1 MRRLEDRVAIVTG
14 GASGI
19 GEATVHRL
27 ASEGAAVVI
36 ADVDEA
42 LAERVAKAVVD
53 QGGRATATRVDVRVR
68 AEIDEVVQST
78 ISAYGRLDILHNN
91 AGIAPMTPMALLDDS
106 SIDEVIDINLKGVV
120 HGLAAAGPAMLGL
133 GGGSI
138 INTAS
143 TAAAL
148 GAALSSLYCASKGAV
163 VSLTRAAAAEFA
175 PTVRVNAIAPGG
187 VRTPI
192 VEKVFGGTP
201 SEELFAAMSKLHL
214 LARMGRPEE
223 IAAAV
228 AFLASD
234 DASFVTG
241 SVLTVDGGM
250 TAHMPIDLAAG
261 MSAG

>member
-1 MRRLEDRVAIVTG
+1 MKRLEGRVAIVTG

-27 ASEGAAVVI
+27 AAEGAAVVV
-36 ADVDEA
+36 ADINDA
-42 LAERVAKAVVD
+42 LAGHVAKAVVD
-53 QGGRATATRVDVRVR
+53 NGGRATAAHVDVRFR
-68 AEIDEVVQST
+68 ADVDDLVQST
-78 ISAYGRLDILHNN
+78 ISTYGRLDILHNN
-91 AGIAPMTPMALLDDS
+91 AGIAPMTPMALLDDAA
-106 SIDEVIDINLKGVV
+106 IDEVIDVNLKGVI
-120 HGLAAAGPAMLGL
+120 HGVAAAGPAMLGL

-138 INTAS
+138 VNTAS
-143 TAAAL
+143 TAAVL
-148 GAALSSLYCASKGAV
+148 GTALSSMYCASKGAV
-163 VSLTRAAAAEFA
+163 VSLTRAAAVEFA

-201 SEELFAAMSKLHL
+201 SDELFAAMSRLHL
-214 LARMGRPEE
+214 LGRMGRPEE

-241 SVLTVDGGM
+241 SLLTVDGGM
-250 TAHMPIDLAAG
+250 TAGMPIDLAAG
-261 MSAG
+261 MSGG